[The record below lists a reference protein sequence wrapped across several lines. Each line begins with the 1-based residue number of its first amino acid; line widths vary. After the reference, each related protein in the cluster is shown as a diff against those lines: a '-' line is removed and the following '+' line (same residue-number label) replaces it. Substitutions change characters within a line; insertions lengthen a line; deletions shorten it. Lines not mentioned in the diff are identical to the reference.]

1 MQGIIDYRERLL
13 IVSYSAPCQY
23 IINSNGPPNHQGKN
37 IKDQLMASSQKII
50 QKLIPFYK
58 DFGVSSPMYKDVS
71 IKAQQIVTR
80 SAMNATTSYQPNIN
94 VSTHEWHLT
103 ILFMQILQEHKLGVR
118 FVARK

>member
-1 MQGIIDYRERLL
+1 MQGIIDYRERLS